1 MLIGSRIKE
10 LCAERDISVAKIERM
25 AGVPEKSISK
35 WDKNVP
41 SFDKVQRVLEAL
53 EISYEEFANIGSPE
67 TQKIQTALVKIRAA
81 SPAVYDSI
89 MKKWLDMDEQEK
101 MPVTDGNEQKSSFEN
116 AVLSASDSQKEL
128 IQEVLRL
135 PEQQVSAFLSLAK
148 SLPDYPTDQDDSK

>member
-10 LCAERDISVAKIERM
+10 LCAERKISVAKIERM

-89 MKKWLDMDEQEK
+89 MKKWLEMDEK
-101 MPVTDGNEQKSSFEN
+101 IMPVTDGNEHSYSIEN
-116 AVLSASDSQKEL
+116 AVISASDSQKEL

-148 SLPDYPTDQDDSK
+148 SLPDSPAIQDGTK